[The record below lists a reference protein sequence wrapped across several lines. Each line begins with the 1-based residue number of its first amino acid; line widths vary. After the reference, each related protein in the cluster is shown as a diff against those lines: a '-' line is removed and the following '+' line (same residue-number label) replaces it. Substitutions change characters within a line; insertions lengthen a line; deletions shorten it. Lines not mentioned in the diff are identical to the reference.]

1 MGIEVLG
8 GTVLRLYASDSSFTH
23 GLASAHMGVGEA
35 SVFLEK
41 YLY

>member
-1 MGIEVLG
+1 MLG
-8 GTVLRLYASDSSFTH
+8 GTVLRLYTSDSSFAH
-23 GLASAHMGVGEA
+23 GFASAYMGVGEA